1 MTFTHRALKHLPVL
15 AALLAVVTVGQNAY
29 AQDLLNED
37 VEEAVVA
44 PQQQFMIGE
53 ENFNAWVFGNARDPN
68 TAKSKLETQ
77 FKLQVDEI
85 GRVAKLSDGQK
96 KKLELAARGDMKR
109 FFDLVEDKRRSFQ
122 LVKNDQNKFNE
133 FYQELRPLQTKIN
146 AGLFDDDSFYAK
158 TVKRTLDPDQNLSYD
173 QVVRERQLY
182 RYRTQVNLV
191 ITNLDNAVGFRAEQR
206 RQITKIILEQTRP
219 PKKSGQYDN
228 YVILYQLSKL
238 PEARLK
244 PFFKEPQWLTF
255 KRQLD
260 NAQRLEQFLKTQGI
274 LPDEF
279 PDGPKA
285 FAADSKAKI
294 N

>member
-1 MTFTHRALKHLPVL
+1 MTFTHRALNHLWTL
-15 AALLAVVTVGQNAY
+15 ATLMAVVGVGQHAY

-37 VEEAVVA
+37 VEEAPVV

-68 TAKSKLETQ
+68 TAKTKLETQ

-85 GRVAKLSDGQK
+85 SRVAKLSEAQK

-122 LVKNDQNKFNE
+122 LVKNDQNKFNQ
-133 FYQELRPLQTKIN
+133 FYQELRPLQTKLN
-146 AGLFDDDSFYAK
+146 AGLYDDDSFYAK
-158 TVKRTLDPDQNLSYD
+158 TVKRTLDPDQSLSYD
-173 QVVRERQLY
+173 KVVRERQLY
-182 RYRTQVNLV
+182 RYRAQVNLV
-191 ITNLDNAVGFRAEQR
+191 VTNLDNTIGFRAEQR
-206 RQITKIILEQTRP
+206 RQIAKIIMEQTRP
-219 PKKSGQYDN
+219 PKKHGQYDN
-228 YVILYQLSKL
+228 YVVLYQLSKL

-260 NAQRLEQFLKTQGI
+260 GARGLEQFLTTQGI

-285 FAADSKAKI
+285 FAADPKAK
-294 N
+294 

>member
-1 MTFTHRALKHLPVL
+1 MTPSRRALRHLP
-15 AALLAVVTVGQNAY
+15 ALVAILAVTLLGQTVC

-37 VEEAVVA
+37 VEEVPVV

-53 ENFNAWVFGNARDPN
+53 ENFNAWVFGNSRDPN
-68 TAKSKLETQ
+68 TAKTKLETQ

-85 GRVAKLSDGQK
+85 SRVAKLSDAQK

-133 FYQELRPLQTKIN
+133 FYQELHPLQLKIN
-146 AGLFDDDSFYAK
+146 AGLYDDDSFYAK
-158 TVKRTLDPDQNLSYD
+158 TVKRTLDPDQCVSYD

-182 RYRTQVNLV
+182 RYRAQVNLV
-191 ITNLDNAVGFRAEQR
+191 VTNLDNTIGFRAEQR
-206 RQITKIILEQTRP
+206 RQIAKIIMEQTRP
-219 PKKSGQYDN
+219 PKKHGQYDN
-228 YVILYQLSKL
+228 YVVLYQLSKL

-260 NAQRLEQFLKTQGI
+260 NARGLEQFLTTQGI

-279 PDGPKA
+279 PDGSKA
-285 FAADSKAKI
+285 FAADPQTK
-294 N
+294 